1 MAEDYT
7 EALFK
12 SIDTIVNERIKNL
25 PYDRTI
31 VATITN
37 NDNATTGKYEVTTD
51 TAIRF
56 TAYSSNPN
64 YNKNERVYVRIPE
77 GDYTQQKVITDRYV
91 ARQGEE
97 FGSGKTIF
105 FKDSTKTNQTTSV
118 PTSKIVT
125 ITGTS
130 ENNTLKG
137 YEALSITLNK
147 TLDNVIIILQ
157 GTNIANI
164 NHPKEKEFE
173 PRNFREGEAQVYL
186 LDDINPYRISIS
198 QQVTGLSMVLS
209 FGYVYSYDAIGSL
222 VLYLYNNDD
231 HHKYYS
237 PDAETV
243 TNDLNAKLLLL
254 SGNSETKNYLA
265 TPQAHDEI
273 ELYLY
278 DEAQELQYNEVLKG
292 NFIKQ
297 DGFTVQFYPYQ
308 QTTGQLIYC
317 RAYTKTARR
326 TIISNLYYFY
336 SRAQLSRESNKFTI
350 ETPNQFYVYG
360 PDDIILL
367 STSNNLFNLYIHYQ
381 NILVDAETLESVA
394 QPIVTQI
401 GSNITALTYVNKE
414 DNEKT
419 FHYTFR
425 LNQTLQKLPYQQD
438 KLIFTITKDNIIY
451 TLSQEFYFGY
461 QNIGRTEADGSSLIL
476 GGQAPLKLLAKT
488 KTADGN
494 KELFS
499 LSGNDLQLGGKALT
513 ITSAGANWAGNAAT
527 ATTAKYL
534 DATPELA
541 NNNKKIKITV
551 GGQTSNEL
559 TVAFATEA
567 TELTNKPSLS
577 NDNNQL
583 KITAGGKTS
592 DGLTIAFATN
602 ATNSTNA
609 TNATNA
615 TKLTTNAGSATRPVY
630 FSNGIPVVTDQIT
643 ISSTSGNS
651 YDIINTLNKIIAALN
666 TNVAAVDGRTIWQG
680 ITI

>member
-118 PTSKIVT
+118 PISKIVT

-198 QQVTGLSMVLS
+198 QQVTGLSMTLS

-237 PDAETV
+237 PDAETI

-297 DGFTVQFYPYQ
+297 NEFTVQFYPYQ

-394 QPIVTQI
+394 QPTVTQI
-401 GSNITALTYVNKE
+401 GSNITTLTYVNKIN
-414 DNEKT
+414 NEKT
-419 FHYTFR
+419 FHYTFK
-425 LNQTLQKLPYQQD
+425 LNPTLQKLPYQRD
-438 KLIFTITKDNIIY
+438 KLIFTITKDSIVY
-451 TLSQEFYFGY
+451 TLSQEFEFGY
-461 QNIGRTEADGSSLIL
+461 KGISRKENDNSSLIL
-476 GGQAPLKLLAKT
+476 GYSPLKLVAT
-488 KTADGN
+488 TSSN

-499 LSGNDLQLGGKALT
+499 LTGNNLYLGGKALT
-513 ITSAGANWAGNAAT
+513 ITSTGAEWAGNAAT
-527 ATTAKYL
+527 ATTATNL
-534 DATPELA
+534 DAAPELV